1 MGLFGIAPLP
11 CTFSCTGI
19 VDRSS
24 VSVYG
29 CQIYSLNSSPSVCAS
44 IPRGKTGILSCPQ
57 DRVNGKKSQRWKMT
71 KVCVSCTL
79 GLQGQVHPMVFP
91 KNLLVSQGCLA
102 HTRAME
108 GRRRLCFCTSV
119 VQSSVKKPDAE
130 EFLIESHCKDNAHEE
145 HLPYGLDPHSMPKH
159 VAIIM
164 DGNSRWAEK
173 RGLPATAGHEAGR
186 RALSKVVKL
195 SCKWG
200 IKILTVF
207 AFSTDN
213 WLRPKTEINFLMDLF
228 QIVLKEELENFNREN
243 IRLSVIG
250 DLSRLSNSL
259 QILIAE
265 AEHRTKENSQL
276 NLIVGLSYSGR
287 DDILQ
292 ACQQLAKQVDDGL
305 LKPTDITESMFEK
318 ELKTSCAGGLGS
330 PDLLIRTSGEQRLS
344 NFLLWQL
351 AYTELY
357 FADSFWPEFG
367 EAQYAEALY
376 TFQCRQR
383 RFGKR
388 VYINTNDTLY

>member
-1 MGLFGIAPLP
+1 MGLFGITPLTY
-11 CTFSCTGI
+11 TFSRTGL
-19 VDRSS
+19 VDGLS
-24 VSVYG
+24 VSVHG

-57 DRVNGKKSQRWKMT
+57 DRVNRKRSPHWNMT
-71 KVCVSCTL
+71 QVCLSRTL
-79 GLQGQVHPMVFP
+79 GLQGQVHPMFFP
-91 KNLLVSQGCLA
+91 KSPLVSQGYPA

-108 GRRRLCFCTSV
+108 GRKRLCFCTSV
-119 VQSSVKKPDAE
+119 VQSSVKEPDAE

-145 HLPYGLDPHSMPKH
+145 HLPYGLDPHSLPKH

-186 RALSKVVKL
+186 RALNEVVKL

-207 AFSTDN
+207 AFSTEN
-213 WLRPKTEINFLMDLF
+213 WLRPKTEISFLMDLF

-250 DLSRLSNSL
+250 DLSKLSNSL
-259 QILIAE
+259 QISIAE
-265 AEHRTKENSQL
+265 AEHSTKNNSQL

-287 DDILQ
+287 NDILQ
-292 ACQQLAKQVDDGL
+292 ACQQLARQVEDGL
-305 LKPTDITESMFEK
+305 LKPTDITESLFEK

-351 AYTELY
+351 AYTELF

-367 EAQYAEALY
+367 EAQYAEALCF
-376 TFQCRQR
+376 FQCRHR

-388 VYINTNDTLY
+388 VYNNTDDTLY

>member
-1 MGLFGIAPLP
+1 MGLFGIAPLTY
-11 CTFSCTGI
+11 TFSCRRL
-19 VDRSS
+19 VDWSS
-24 VSVYG
+24 VSV
-29 CQIYSLNSSPSVCAS
+29 QERESYSLNSTPSVRAS
-44 IPRGKTGILSCPQ
+44 IPYCKTGILSCPQ
-57 DRVNGKKSQRWKMT
+57 DRVNGKRSQHWNMT
-71 KVCVSCTL
+71 QACVSCTL
-79 GLQGQVHPMVFP
+79 GLQGQVYPIVFP
-91 KNLLVSQGCLA
+91 KNPLVSQGYPA
-102 HTRAME
+102 HTMAME

-119 VQSSVKKPDAE
+119 VQSSVKEPNAE
-130 EFLIESHCKDNAHEE
+130 EFLLESHCKDNVLEG

-186 RALSKVVKL
+186 RALNEVVKL

-213 WLRPKTEINFLMDLF
+213 WHRPKTEISFLMDLF

-250 DLSRLSNSL
+250 DVSKLPNSL
-259 QILIAE
+259 QMSIAE
-265 AEHRTKENSQL
+265 AEHSTKHNSQL

-287 DDILQ
+287 NDILQ
-292 ACQQLAKQVDDGL
+292 ACQRLARQVEDGL
-305 LKPTDITESMFEK
+305 LKPTDITESLFEK

-351 AYTELY
+351 AYTEL
-357 FADSFWPEFG
+357 FFTDSLWPEFG
-367 EAQYAEALY
+367 EAQYAEALCS
-376 TFQCRQR
+376 FQCRER

-388 VYINTNDTLY
+388 VYNNTDDTLY